1 MTSYL
6 SASIIHSWNI
16 STAQQSTQGIAN
28 MSKDDNLIL
37 LEEKI
42 FLSAGAKP
50 KARANYGQLHAI
62 ESNSSGVKER
72 QTALSSSPCIRE
84 IQDKDARLFQE
95 RRNPRRTTKDAP
107 ELISVDNLSLVANQQ
122 GEKLAYQWKS
132 TPSSEK
138 FSSRASLLS
147 RKLNLPPA
155 KMLSA
160 FRWPPVQEGGNFVNT
175 ANTEKLPRPLPS
187 KMNAKNV
194 FQEELWPLPE
204 QQSELD
210 EVPDHRRRKLVN
222 CCPDPLSQRPT
233 SREWPATHEETECV
247 RNSLNTDIYKEPP
260 VYKPFAWE
268 GHEHKHPSQSPLQRY
283 SYYTNNSTRNS
294 PENVDAL
301 LMRKLTRCRSVP
313 LPQQPPLRT
322 TAFRAAPSP
331 RTLKSAPVQVMSAF
345 QWPVAQKKSDKRS
358 KHFDSDSVQTIT
370 HGMRVKDR
378 SQVDFLQPDTLPL
391 VHCPGELK
399 TLHVTRDERQKDKV
413 TTENVPEGRKGS
425 RLLWR
430 RKKKN
435 VSGNHTQHPLLQD
448 AILAKPRRQAR
459 SSDRHKHD
467 NDV

>member
-6 SASIIHSWNI
+6 SALIIHSWNI

-42 FLSAGAKP
+42 FLLAGAKP
-50 KARANYGQLHAI
+50 KARANYDQLHAI
-62 ESNSSGVKER
+62 ESNSSGVKEK
-72 QTALSSSPCIRE
+72 QTVLSSSPRIRE

-132 TPSSEK
+132 TPSSER
-138 FSSRASLLS
+138 FSSRGSLLS
-147 RKLNLPPA
+147 RKLNSPPL

-187 KMNAKNV
+187 KMNAKKV
-194 FQEELWPLPE
+194 FQEELWPIPE
-204 QQSELD
+204 QQSELSQYIAVNALD
-210 EVPDHRRRKLVN
+210 EVPEHWKRKLVY
-222 CCPDPLSQRPT
+222 CCPDPLSQRPIPCI
-233 SREWPATHEETECV
+233 E
-247 RNSLNTDIYKEPP
+247 NSLNTDIYKDPP
-260 VYKPFAWE
+260 VNKPFAGK
-268 GHEHKHPSQSPLQRY
+268 GHEHRHPSQSPLQRY
-283 SYYTNNSTRNS
+283 SYYTTNSARNS
-294 PENVDAL
+294 LENVDAL
-301 LMRKLTRCRSVP
+301 LIRKLSRCRSVP

-331 RTLKSAPVQVMSAF
+331 RTPKSAPVQVMSAF

-370 HGMRVKDR
+370 HGMSVKDR

-399 TLHVTRDERQKDKV
+399 TLHVPRDERRKDKV

-425 RLLWR
+425 CLLWR

-435 VSGNHTQHPLLQD
+435 VSGNHAQHPLLQD
-448 AILAKPRRQAR
+448 AILAKPRGQAR
-459 SSDRHKHD
+459 SIDRHKHD